1 MEEHETVVNI
11 EIKFII
17 IIGNHINKW
26 KEGIRDQFE
35 QTLAV
40 LRENLGRFPEAV
52 GLQARQV
59 LDEAPGLLEQIEE
72 LPALEPVSTRIRCHG
87 DYHLGQVLRTDDDFV
102 ILKTEHGTL
111 AFQKVEDPTPGK
123 NRLHLDLE
131 AGAGERQA
139 EVDRLVGL
147 GASVSARHDEGEGFG
162 WVTLAD
168 PQGNLFD
175 IAGASA
181 DGS

>member
-1 MEEHETVVNI
+1 MTLSLRMVTFDTTDADSLAE
-11 EIKFII
+11 
-17 IIGNHINKW
+17 W
-26 KEGIRDQFE
+26 WAE
-35 QTLAV
+35 QTGGEVVERNDGWYVIVA
-40 LRENLGRFPEAV
+40 G
-52 GLQARQV
+52 GS
-59 LDEAPGLLEQIEE
+59 
-72 LPALEPVSTRIRCHG
+72 LPVH
-87 DYHLGQVLRTDDDFV
+87 
-102 ILKTEHGTL
+102 L